1 MARKPQQEE
10 IDYFAT
16 LTPFE
21 QAKEVRRSMAMAAA
35 DAVIYR
41 SWPDDFRLSQI
52 RDKNDRLRALC
63 RGIPL
68 DGLTVAECDELGFG
82 RWSSETPLRLIPT
95 WLYPHL
101 RYGDTVTSFTGRAIV
116 VSEDYT
122 NPDSGEGYV
131 DNDARF
137 GCLAFGI
144 IPADVQV
151 SA

>member
-1 MARKPQQEE
+1 MASAPHPSE
-10 IDYFAT
+10 IEYFAT
-16 LTPFE
+16 LSPFQ
-21 QAKEVRRSMAMAAA
+21 QAQEVRRSMAMAAA

-52 RDKNDRLRALC
+52 RDKNRRLQDLC

-68 DGLTVAECDELGFG
+68 DGLTTAECDDLNFG
-82 RWSSETPLRLIPT
+82 RWSDETPLRLIPT

-101 RYGDTVTSFTGRAIV
+101 RHGDTVTSFTGRAIV
-116 VSEDYT
+116 VGENYT
-122 NPDSGEGYV
+122 DPDATEGYV

-144 IPADVQV
+144 IPSDAQV

>member
-1 MARKPQQEE
+1 MARKPHAEE
-10 IDYFAT
+10 IAYFAT

-21 QAKEVRRSMAMAAA
+21 QAQEVRRSMAMAAA

-52 RDKNDRLRALC
+52 REKNDRLCQLC

-68 DGLTVAECDELGFG
+68 DGLTVAECDDLGFG
-82 RWSSETPLRLIPT
+82 RWSEGNPLRLIPI

-101 RYGDTVTSFTGRAIV
+101 RYGDTVTSFTGKAVIV
-116 VSEDYT
+116 GTDYT
-122 NPDSGEGYV
+122 NPDSGDGYV

-144 IPADVQV
+144 IPADVEM
-151 SA
+151 AA

>member
-1 MARKPQQEE
+1 MARKPNQQEIE
-10 IDYFAT
+10 YFSG

-41 SWPDDFRLSQI
+41 SWSDDFRLSQI
-52 RDKNDRLRALC
+52 REKNERLRQLC

-68 DGLTVAECDELGFG
+68 DGLTTAECDELGFG

-101 RYGDTVTSFTGRAIV
+101 RHGDVVTSFTGRSITV
-116 VSEDYT
+116 GDQYT
-122 NPDSGEGYV
+122 DPDSGDGYV

-144 IPADVQV
+144 IPADAQV